1 MSRIM
6 TSSRSG
12 QHTAQ
17 WRSRRSLSSSCA
29 RAQPTDSASARM
41 AATRCRLRPGV
52 LLLLRLLINV
62 HTEDSAASMLA
73 RVEPHRVL

>member
-1 MSRIM
+1 
-6 TSSRSG
+6 
-12 QHTAQ
+12 
-17 WRSRRSLSSSCA
+17 
-29 RAQPTDSASARM
+29 M